1 LRIVKGQIGCFNF
14 ISGFA
19 GKRRQGGEAT
29 ERVPIMGVCRMQ

>member
-1 LRIVKGQIGCFNF
+1 VKRQIGCFNL

-29 ERVPIMGVCRMQ
+29 ERVPIMGLSRMQ